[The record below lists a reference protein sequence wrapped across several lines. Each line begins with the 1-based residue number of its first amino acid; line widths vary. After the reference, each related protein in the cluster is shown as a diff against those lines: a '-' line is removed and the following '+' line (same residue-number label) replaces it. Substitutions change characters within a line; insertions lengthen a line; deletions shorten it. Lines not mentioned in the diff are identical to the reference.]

1 MRCEITIYL
10 QYYLIL
16 IKNMKDEIFF
26 PKSIAVVGVSND
38 KNKIGRVI
46 YDNALNGGYQGKI
59 YPINPKYENIDG
71 NQCYPSIKDIKSEID
86 MVCIVLPYQ
95 LVEAI
100 VDECI
105 LKKVK
110 SVIIISSGFKE
121 TGKQGKE
128 LEERIAQKL
137 KKANI
142 RLIGPNTLGIIN
154 NEINLN
160 LSFARKNPGAGTTA
174 FISQSGAFCT
184 AILDMAVRDNIG
196 FSKVIS
202 IGNKADIN
210 ENELIEYLQKD
221 RNTDSIAI
229 YLEEFSDGKDFVEI
243 AQKSEKPMV
252 IIAPGSSQQGKA
264 AISSHTGSLATS
276 YDTTL
281 AAIQKGNLIKVE
293 SSEEMFDAIK
303 VLSMKKMPKGRAV
316 AIVTN
321 GGGPG
326 IMATDCVERFG
337 LELAQIGDKTK
348 ETLSKFLPIQSNIN
362 NPVDILG
369 DALLDRYEYSI
380 KTLLDDISV
389 NTLVVILTPQL
400 VTDIVGVAKTI
411 ADIQKHTSKPIFSCF
426 LGGSDIEDGSKILK
440 AYGMYVSNNIE
451 DTVRLI
457 SMITDYE
464 LSRTNKSVRRTS
476 DLLSKGRY
484 KKAVLLEM
492 KENEITVLSDDV
504 SEKIAKEVGISL
516 PKQIITPNIKD
527 AIEFA
532 SKNFPVVIKATS
544 KDLTHKTDV
553 KGVYVDIR
561 TISELQEKFNSLSKN
576 IENITG
582 RKYPEILVQ
591 EMIEPKLE
599 FFIGANREGGADI
612 YEKDGK
618 GFGHLIAIG
627 QGGIYTEVF
636 KDIQHIL
643 VPESIK
649 NITAKLNETKVV
661 KIIDGYRGK
670 AMLPKQKLIEM
681 IDKVQRLLVTYP
693 QIYSIDM
700 NPIIITE
707 SKVVAVDL
715 KIYIKS

>member
-1 MRCEITIYL
+1 
-10 QYYLIL
+10 
-16 IKNMKDEIFF
+16 MKDEILF
-26 PKSIAVVGVSND
+26 PKSIAVVGVSSD
-38 KNKIGRVI
+38 KSKIGRVI

-59 YPINPKYENIDG
+59 YPVNPKYDNIDG
-71 NQCYPSIKDIKSEID
+71 EKCYPTVNDINDAID
-86 MVCIVLPYQ
+86 MVCISLPYQ
-95 LVEAI
+95 LVEGI
-100 VDECI
+100 VDDCI

-137 KKANI
+137 KNAGI

-184 AILDMAVRDNIG
+184 AILDMALRDNIG

-210 ENELIEYLQKD
+210 ENELIEYLQRDKS
-221 RNTDSIAI
+221 TDSIAI

-243 AQKSEKPMV
+243 AQRSEKPMI

-264 AISSHTGSLATS
+264 AISSHTGSLASS
-276 YDTTL
+276 YDTTV
-281 AAIQKGNLIKVE
+281 AAIKKGNLIKVE

-303 VLSMKKMPKGRAV
+303 VLSMKKMPKGRGV

-326 IMATDCVERFG
+326 IMATDCVEKFG
-337 LELAQIGDKTK
+337 LELTQIGDKTK
-348 ETLSKFLPIQSNIN
+348 EKLSKFLPIQSNIN

-380 KTLLDDISV
+380 KTLLNDISV

-400 VTDIVGVAKTI
+400 VTDIVGVAKVI
-411 ADIQKHTSKPIFSCF
+411 VDIQKQTSKPIFSCF
-426 LGGSDIEDGSKILK
+426 LGGSDVEDGNKILR

-457 SMITDYE
+457 SMITNYE
-464 LSRTNKSVRRTS
+464 LARTNKSIRRTS

-484 KKAVLLEM
+484 KKAVLNEL
-492 KENEITVLSDDV
+492 KENEVTVLSDDI

-516 PKQIITPNIKD
+516 PKQIITANINE
-527 AIEFA
+527 AIQFA
-532 SKNFPVVIKATS
+532 SKNFPVVIKAVS

-553 KGVYVDIR
+553 KGVFIDIR
-561 TISELQEKFNSLSKN
+561 TISELQQKFNFLAEN
-576 IENITG
+576 IEKITG
-582 RKYPEILVQ
+582 RKYPEILIQ

-612 YEKDGK
+612 YEKEGR

-627 QGGIYTEVF
+627 QGGVYTEIYQ
-636 KDIQHIL
+636 DIQHIL

-649 NITAKLNETKVV
+649 NITEKLNATKVV

-670 AMLPKQKLIEM
+670 PALPKQKLIEM

-700 NPIIITE
+700 NPVILTE
-707 SKVVAVDL
+707 NRVVAVDL
-715 KIYIKS
+715 KIYIKN

>member
-1 MRCEITIYL
+1 
-10 QYYLIL
+10 
-16 IKNMKDEIFF
+16 MKDEILF
-26 PKSIAVVGVSND
+26 PKSIAVVGVSSD
-38 KNKIGRVI
+38 KSKIGRVI

-59 YPINPKYENIDG
+59 YPVNPKYDNIDG
-71 NQCYPSIKDIKSEID
+71 EKCYPTVNDIGDAID
-86 MVCIVLPYQ
+86 MVCISLPYQ
-95 LVEAI
+95 LVEGI
-100 VDECI
+100 VDDCI

-137 KKANI
+137 KDAGI

-184 AILDMAVRDNIG
+184 AILDMALRDNIG

-210 ENELIEYLQKD
+210 ENELIEYLQRDKS
-221 RNTDSIAI
+221 TDSIAI

-243 AQKSEKPMV
+243 AQKSEKPMI

-264 AISSHTGSLATS
+264 AISSHTGSLASS
-276 YDTTL
+276 YDTTV

-303 VLSMKKMPKGRAV
+303 VLSMKKMPKGRGV

-348 ETLSKFLPIQSNIN
+348 EKLSKFLPIQSNIN

-369 DALLDRYEYSI
+369 DALLDRYEYAI

-400 VTDIVGVAKTI
+400 VTDIVGVAKAI
-411 ADIQKHTSKPIFSCF
+411 ADIQKQTSKPIFSCF
-426 LGGSDIEDGSKILK
+426 LGGSDVEDGNKILR

-457 SMITDYE
+457 SMITNYE
-464 LSRTNKSVRRTS
+464 LARTNKSIRRTS

-484 KKAVLLEM
+484 RKAVLNEL
-492 KENEITVLSDDV
+492 KEDEVTVLSDDI

-516 PKQIITPNIKD
+516 PKQIITANINE
-527 AIEFA
+527 AIQFA
-532 SKNFPVVIKATS
+532 SKNFPIVIKAVS

-553 KGVYVDIR
+553 RGVFVDIR
-561 TISELQEKFNSLSKN
+561 TISELQEKFNILASN
-576 IENITG
+576 IEKVTG

-612 YEKDGK
+612 YEKEGR

-627 QGGIYTEVF
+627 QGGVYTEIYQ
-636 KDIQHIL
+636 DIQHIL

-649 NITAKLNETKVV
+649 NIAEKLNATKVV

-670 AMLPKQKLIEM
+670 PPLPKQKLIEM

-700 NPIIITE
+700 NPVILTE
-707 SKVVAVDL
+707 SRVVAVDL
-715 KIYIKS
+715 KIYIKN

>member
-1 MRCEITIYL
+1 
-10 QYYLIL
+10 
-16 IKNMKDEIFF
+16 MKDEILF
-26 PKSIAVVGVSND
+26 PKSIAVVGVSSD
-38 KNKIGRVI
+38 KSKIGRVI

-59 YPINPKYENIDG
+59 YPVNPKYDNIDG
-71 NQCYPSIKDIKSEID
+71 EKCYPTVNDIGDAID
-86 MVCIVLPYQ
+86 MVCISLPYQ
-95 LVEAI
+95 LVEGI
-100 VDECI
+100 VDDCI

-137 KKANI
+137 KNAGI

-184 AILDMAVRDNIG
+184 AILDMALRDNIG

-210 ENELIEYLQKD
+210 ENELIEYLQRDKS
-221 RNTDSIAI
+221 TDSIAI

-243 AQKSEKPMV
+243 AQRSEKPMI

-264 AISSHTGSLATS
+264 AISSHTGSLASS
-276 YDTTL
+276 YDTTV
-281 AAIQKGNLIKVE
+281 AAIKKGNLIKVE

-303 VLSMKKMPKGRAV
+303 VLSMKKMPKGRGV

-326 IMATDCVERFG
+326 IMATDCVEKFG
-337 LELAQIGDKTK
+337 LDLAQIGDKTK
-348 ETLSKFLPIQSNIN
+348 EKLSKFLPIQSNIN

-389 NTLVVILTPQL
+389 NTIVVILTPQL
-400 VTDIVGVAKTI
+400 VTDIVGVAKVI
-411 ADIQKHTSKPIFSCF
+411 VDIQKQTSKPIFSCF
-426 LGGSDIEDGSKILK
+426 LGGSDVEDGNKILR

-457 SMITDYE
+457 SMITNYE
-464 LSRTNKSVRRTS
+464 LARTNKSIRRTS

-484 KKAVLLEM
+484 KKAVLNEL
-492 KENEITVLSDDV
+492 KENEVTVLSDDIT
-504 SEKIAKEVGISL
+504 EKIAKEVGISL
-516 PKQIITPNIKD
+516 PKQIITANINE
-527 AIEFA
+527 AIQFA
-532 SKNFPVVIKATS
+532 SKNFPVVIKAVS

-553 KGVYVDIR
+553 KGVFIDIR
-561 TISELQEKFNSLSKN
+561 TISELQEKFNVLANN
-576 IENITG
+576 IEKITG
-582 RKYPEILVQ
+582 RKYPEILIQ

-599 FFIGANREGGADI
+599 FFIGANREGGSDI
-612 YEKDGK
+612 YEKEGR

-627 QGGIYTEVF
+627 QGGVYTEVYQ
-636 KDIQHIL
+636 DIQHIL

-649 NITAKLNETKVV
+649 NITEKLNATKVV

-670 AMLPKQKLIEM
+670 PALPKQKLIEM

-693 QIYSIDM
+693 QIFSIDM
-700 NPIIITE
+700 NPVILTE
-707 SKVVAVDL
+707 NRVVAVDL